1 MPTVGVVLVAAGLGT
16 RLGRGVPK
24 ALVEVSGSTILERSL
39 GSITRFNP
47 KTICVAAPIGFA
59 AEVEAIVKDSGIAAT
74 VVEGGPTRMASV
86 ANALAK
92 LGDVDVVLIHDAA
105 RPETPVEVF
114 ERVAA
119 LVEKT
124 GDGVV
129 PVLPTVDTTVI
140 VEDGVITEATDRET
154 LFRVQTPQGFPAAE
168 FRSAISATL
177 GNFTDDAS
185 VWRAHGGT
193 VRTVAGDEKSLKI
206 TTEGDLKGFAGSNRV
221 GIGTDTHAFSDST
234 GLRLGLLDW
243 PNEPGLAGHSDGDTV
258 AHALCDALLSAAGLG
273 DLGSN
278 FGTSDPAYA
287 GAAGEVF
294 LRETLKRVRA
304 AGFEPLGASVQVVAA
319 KPKIGP
325 RRAEME
331 GALTTHLGF
340 PVTVSA
346 TTTDGLGFTGE
357 GKGITAVAVAHLSKH

>member
-1 MPTVGVVLVAAGLGT
+1 ML
-16 RLGRGVPK
+16 R
-24 ALVEVSGSTILERSL
+24 I
-39 GSITRFNP
+39 
-47 KTICVAAPIGFA
+47 
-59 AEVEAIVKDSGIAAT
+59 
-74 VVEGGPTRMASV
+74 
-86 ANALAK
+86 
-92 LGDVDVVLIHDAA
+92 
-105 RPETPVEVF
+105 
-114 ERVAA
+114 
-119 LVEKT
+119 
-124 GDGVV
+124 
-129 PVLPTVDTTVI
+129 
-140 VEDGVITEATDRET
+140 
-154 LFRVQTPQGFPAAE
+154 
-168 FRSAISATL
+168 
-177 GNFTDDAS
+177 
-185 VWRAHGGT
+185 
-193 VRTVAGDEKSLKI
+193 
-206 TTEGDLKGFAGSNRV
+206 

-357 GKGITAVAVAHLSKH
+357 GKGITAVAVAHQTLDDGVEELEALPKDTPLAFLCHHGRRSSNTCGACATNPTLPATAAATAASTSASDSCAGKYVCKITISAASTATKSSRPAFSN